1 MSAGCILYQFLI
13 VKDITFVWTSEI
25 SVTGG
30 VYLSILR
37 PSSGWVVKQ
46 YVNSESDTVALCGN
60 DVKLDIFVDFLKAS
74 CI

>member
-1 MSAGCILYQFLI
+1 M
-13 VKDITFVWTSEI
+13 

-37 PSSGWVVKQ
+37 PASGWVVKQ

-60 DVKLDIFVDFLKAS
+60 DIKLEIFVDFLKAS